1 MSDQDYKQIIA
12 SLQGDDLEQY
22 LLRGRLQVRQLL
34 RELITS
40 NAMISIH
47 LFPSGASFLS
57 TLLAISEDEEWLFLD
72 VSPSEIIRRHALEAE
87 HMLCVTQLNKI
98 RIQFRLASGSEI
110 PIDGRP
116 AFAALIPDEILRM
129 QRRDAFR
136 LQVPLSHHL
145 ACLLPPNVMEHTH
158 HSHGK
163 EKNQDRGAAIVVDIS
178 AGGLSI
184 EIPAGKITPT
194 VGDKFEDCQLKL
206 PNALPVIVSLEI
218 RNHGRRIRGNGKEVL
233 RLGCSFVSLNHQAE
247 SRIQR
252 YIFQTERE
260 INAKSIDKDKDT
272 NAAQDRQT

>member
-1 MSDQDYKQIIA
+1 MSDQDYKQIVA

-22 LLRGRLQVRQLL
+22 LLRGRVQIRQIL

-40 NAMISIH
+40 NAMISLH

-57 TLLAISEDEEWLFLD
+57 TLLALSEDEEWLFFD
-72 VSPSEIIRRHALEAE
+72 VSPSEIVRRHALEAE
-87 HMLCVTQLNKI
+87 HVLCVTQLNKI

-110 PIDGRP
+110 PVDGRP
-116 AFAALIPDEILRM
+116 AFAALVPDEILRM

-145 ACLLPPNVMEHTH
+145 SCLLPPGVVEHA
-158 HSHGK
+158 HSHDK
-163 EKNQDRGAAIVVDIS
+163 EKDKDRRAEAIVVDIS

-184 EIPAGKITPT
+184 EIPAGKTTPT

-206 PNALPVIVSLEI
+206 PNALPVIVSLEV

-233 RLGCSFVSLNHQAE
+233 RLGCSFISLNHQAE

-252 YIFQTERE
+252 YIFQAERE
-260 INAKSIDKDKDT
+260 INAKSMD
-272 NAAQDRQT
+272 AAQDRQP